1 MKRTGLIAFLL
12 LSSIVIQL
20 AANLDLAQAKAMKL
34 TYWAMDAPS
43 SYRVKEIY
51 NVLAQRVKEATNG
64 EVILNV
70 QAMSPI
76 TNPKNA
82 HDDVAVGIVDI
93 AVCITGVSPG
103 RYPLLDSINLPGLG
117 FTNSEMASLAVVNLV
132 EKFPLIEQRLGDVK
146 LLEVCATGLDMIG
159 TSKVAVRT
167 LEDLKGLKL
176 RSVGDYPS
184 RLLKTLGAVP
194 VPMSAGNIYPSMQK
208 GVVDGFNMAWGG
220 ITIFKLNEVSKY
232 GTDVGSWAGSFFS
245 LMNRKKWER
254 LSPKNQQI
262 FTDLTGK
269 EWSRYMGQ
277 VTDKDRDYAMEV
289 ARKSGMEIILPSS
302 DFKETIK
309 GHCKALHTDYVED
322 LKKKGL
328 PGQEV
333 LDEIERFV
341 ANYK

>member
-167 LEDLKGLKL
+167 LEDF
-176 RSVGDYPS
+176 
-184 RLLKTLGAVP
+184 
-194 VPMSAGNIYPSMQK
+194 K
-208 GVVDGFNMAWGG
+208 GVEAKIRGRLPIQVAQNPWRCA
-220 ITIFKLNEVSKY
+220 
-232 GTDVGSWAGSFFS
+232 GTD
-245 LMNRKKWER
+245 ER
-254 LSPKNQQI
+254 REHLSQHAE
-262 FTDLTGK
+262 G
-269 EWSRYMGQ
+269 RG
-277 VTDKDRDYAMEV
+277 
-289 ARKSGMEIILPSS
+289 
-302 DFKETIK
+302 
-309 GHCKALHTDYVED
+309 
-322 LKKKGL
+322 
-328 PGQEV
+328 
-333 LDEIERFV
+333 
-341 ANYK
+341 